1 MKDEND
7 NITKGNAVAILIGL
21 GLLILIVLLWTVL

>member
-1 MKDEND
+1 MKDEKN
-7 NITKGNAVAILIGL
+7 NLSKGNAIAIIVGI